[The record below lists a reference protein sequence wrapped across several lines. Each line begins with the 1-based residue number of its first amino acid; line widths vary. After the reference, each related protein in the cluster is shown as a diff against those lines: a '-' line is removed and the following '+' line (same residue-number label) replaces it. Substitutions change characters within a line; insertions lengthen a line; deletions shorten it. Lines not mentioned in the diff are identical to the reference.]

1 MRTTP
6 LHRAALSAALVVA
19 LLAGAPAGIAADE
32 ATWTRLLD
40 AGTTAYHKR
49 DPDEATRQFELALK
63 EAEGFGEGDPRLAT
77 SLAWT
82 AELYRV
88 QRRFEESERLIRRT
102 IGLDEKFRGPD
113 ATDTAMSLESLALLF
128 HTQNRQRE
136 MEPVQI
142 RVIGIYE
149 KALGPQHPRVAS
161 ALNNLAS
168 LYRSVGRLNEAEPL
182 VSRALAIREKALGT
196 DHPDTVQSRNY
207 LALLHR
213 DLARGRVV
221 TRRPTEPVR
230 PAEPQAAP
238 APAPAP
244 AVVAAPV
251 APAAPVQAQP
261 IAQPRAVEGVPSPAQ
276 VPLPAES
283 VAAKLAPVAPQ
294 AVARAPAQAPAPAPA
309 PAPLRQA
316 APAPIAAPA
325 PTPAPTPAPAPAPK
339 PAAVQP
345 QAALAPAPAPAPA
358 APPRAMYRSALA
370 MQLSALGA
378 AAARNS
384 PTAVPQAFEI
394 VQAARNRSD
403 SGAIAR
409 ITARLGRSDDSLARV
424 ASVREDLLDRWHSL
438 DKTIVDA
445 ASRPGS
451 RSTGEEARL
460 REDLAGLD
468 RQIAQQDQAI
478 TQRAPGYREYLRP
491 DPLALASAQSLLA
504 GDEALLSYLVDENA
518 SYLIVVRRDR
528 YSLVSLDIGRSELVS
543 VIKRLRE
550 QLDYPTG
557 DDVGRT
563 VFRAFPVAQANQLY
577 RRILLAAEP
586 MLQGASHLIVVPDD
600 ALNGLPFAALVT
612 EPFAGA
618 IREPEEHAKVAWLGR
633 RYALTMLPAEGML
646 RTFRQV
652 TRRPAASRP
661 FAGFGDPLLGGEERG
676 VRGGGGGSRTY
687 TRDSLANVNQ
697 VWSFAPLP
705 ETRYALYAMADI
717 LNAEQADIHLQSE
730 ASEASVKRYDLSDYR
745 VIAFATHGFMAD
757 DFKGLPESAL
767 VFSPP
772 QRASETDDGLL
783 TASEVAQLKLNAEL
797 VILSATSTAASDGTP
812 DAEGVSTLARA
823 FFYAGDRAL
832 LATHWAVPSDATL
845 KLVTRTLRERARGA
859 GNAEALRRAM
869 LPLMNGEDR
878 LSFAHPSYWAPFM
891 VVGEGWATGAALPST
906 PVVSRDQ
913 SPGTTPA
920 AAPAETSGNSGG
932 GFGGLLQGIF
942 GGKK

>member
-1 MRTTP
+1 MRTT
-6 LHRAALSAALVVA
+6 LLFRAALSAALAGA

-40 AGTTAYHKR
+40 AGTAAYHKR

-128 HTQNRQRE
+128 NTQNRQRE
-136 MEPVQI
+136 MEPVLI

-221 TRRPTEPVR
+221 TRRPV
-230 PAEPQAAP
+230 EPQAAP

-244 AVVAAPV
+244 TPAVVAAPV
-251 APAAPVQAQP
+251 PAQP
-261 IAQPRAVEGVPSPAQ
+261 IAQPRAVEVVPSPAQ
-276 VPLPAES
+276 VPLPAEP
-283 VAAKLAPVAPQ
+283 VAAKPAPVVPQ

-325 PTPAPTPAPAPAPK
+325 PTPAPAPAPK

-345 QAALAPAPAPAPA
+345 QAALAPAPAPAPVPA
-358 APPRAMYRSALA
+358 PAPTAPPRAMYRSALA

-478 TQRAPGYREYLRP
+478 TQRAPGYREYLSP

-518 SYLIVVRRDR
+518 TYLIVVRRDR

-676 VRGGGGGSRTY
+676 VRGGGGGARTY

-783 TASEVAQLKLNAEL
+783 TASEVAQLKLNADL

-906 PVVSRDQ
+906 PAVSRDQ
-913 SPGTTPA
+913 SPGATPA
-920 AAPAETSGNSGG
+920 ATPAETSGNSGG

>member
-6 LHRAALSAALVVA
+6 LHRAALSAALAGA

-40 AGTTAYHKR
+40 AGTAAYHKR

-128 HTQNRQRE
+128 NTQNRQRE
-136 MEPVQI
+136 MEPVLI

-221 TRRPTEPVR
+221 TRRPV
-230 PAEPQAAP
+230 EPQA

-251 APAAPVQAQP
+251 PAQP
-261 IAQPRAVEGVPSPAQ
+261 IAQPRAVEVVPSPAQ
-276 VPLPAES
+276 VPLPAEP
-283 VAAKLAPVAPQ
+283 VAAKPAPVVPQ

-325 PTPAPTPAPAPAPK
+325 PTPAPAPAPK

-345 QAALAPAPAPAPA
+345 QAALAPAPAPAPVPA
-358 APPRAMYRSALA
+358 PAPTAPPRAMYRSALA

-478 TQRAPGYREYLRP
+478 TQRAPGYREYLSP

-518 SYLIVVRRDR
+518 TYLIVVRRDR

-557 DDVGRT
+557 DDAGRT

-913 SPGTTPA
+913 SPGATPA
-920 AAPAETSGNSGG
+920 ATPAETSGNSGG

>member
-1 MRTTP
+1 MRTT
-6 LHRAALSAALVVA
+6 LLFRAALSAALAGA

-40 AGTTAYHKR
+40 AGTAAYHKR

-128 HTQNRQRE
+128 NTQNRQRE
-136 MEPVQI
+136 MEPVLI

-221 TRRPTEPVR
+221 TRRPV
-230 PAEPQAAP
+230 EPQA

-251 APAAPVQAQP
+251 PAQP
-261 IAQPRAVEGVPSPAQ
+261 IAQPRAVEVVPSPAQ
-276 VPLPAES
+276 VPLPAEP
-283 VAAKLAPVAPQ
+283 VAAKPAPVVPQ

-316 APAPIAAPA
+316 APAPVAA
-325 PTPAPTPAPAPAPK
+325 PAPTPAPAPAPK

-345 QAALAPAPAPAPA
+345 QAALAPAPAPAPVPA
-358 APPRAMYRSALA
+358 PAPTAPPRAMYRSALA

-478 TQRAPGYREYLRP
+478 TQRAPGYREYLSP

-518 SYLIVVRRDR
+518 TYLIVVRRDR

-557 DDVGRT
+557 DDAGRT

-676 VRGGGGGSRTY
+676 VRGGGGGARTY

-783 TASEVAQLKLNAEL
+783 TASEVAQLKLNADL

-913 SPGTTPA
+913 SPGATPA
-920 AAPAETSGNSGG
+920 ATPAETSGNSGG